1 MGATDIVNTILQR
14 VPQINF
20 TTTAVANQGISVFE
34 TNIRYI
40 GGMLA
45 SEFRYVCLVLV
56 VACTNCPDLRRL
68 RPVERPI

>member
-1 MGATDIVNTILQR
+1 MGDADIVNTILKR
-14 VPQINF
+14 IPQINF

-45 SEFRYVCLVLV
+45 SKSF
-56 VACTNCPDLRRL
+56 CPQE
-68 RPVERPI
+68 VHIVISK

>member
-45 SEFRYVCLVLV
+45 SEFRS
-56 VACTNCPDLRRL
+56 ACPC
-68 RPVERPI
+68 

>member
-1 MGATDIVNTILQR
+1 MDTAILMEDADIVNTILQH

-40 GGMLA
+40 GGLL
-45 SEFRYVCLVLV
+45 SGTFLIDEPSFHI
-56 VACTNCPDLRRL
+56 NDWLR
-68 RPVERPI
+68 

>member
-1 MGATDIVNTILQR
+1 MRDSNIVNTILQR

-20 TTTAVANQGISVFE
+20 TTTANANEAISVFE

-45 SEFRYVCLVLV
+45 SKYLFSPQDVCIVLSK
-56 VACTNCPDLRRL
+56 
-68 RPVERPI
+68 

>member
-1 MGATDIVNTILQR
+1 MEEADIVNTILQR

-45 SEFRYVCLVLV
+45 SKFREMYPRFHVGG
-56 VACTNCPDLRRL
+56 DLF
-68 RPVERPI
+68 